1 MTYLTT
7 KPFTEIHL
15 TPFAGTAAGD
25 VLDQLGSFDR
35 IAKHNVWNDQKQV
48 HAIPV

>member
-1 MTYLTT
+1 MEMEPVQLMTYLTT

-25 VLDQLGSFDR
+25 ILD
-35 IAKHNVWNDQKQV
+35 
-48 HAIPV
+48 